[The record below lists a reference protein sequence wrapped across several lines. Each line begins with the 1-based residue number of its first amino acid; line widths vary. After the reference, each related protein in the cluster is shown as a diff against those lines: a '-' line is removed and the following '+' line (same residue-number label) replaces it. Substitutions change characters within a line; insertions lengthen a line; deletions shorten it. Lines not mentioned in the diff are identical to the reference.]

1 VAAVLPAPTSNATS
15 PDPTVKDV
23 AAPMAFCSAAGQV
36 VSAAPMATTL
46 LRRVCDWQGVPN
58 PLPPVLWQL
67 LEGVAL
73 GEVVEWVAPDASR
86 TVLGCTRFAVEGGCF
101 LVLMRELSEERAEL
115 SKRLRRQRMESTGR
129 LVASIAHD
137 IRGSVASIVYSAD
150 FLDVSGG
157 AVQAE
162 TLRETVQ
169 EICDASRRLQLTVD
183 GLLDY
188 ARLGPT
194 ISVPVSLREALNRA
208 QSLLRSFYTNG
219 PHRMKCDVPPATNWV
234 RGNPIV
240 IEQILVN
247 LLLNA
252 AQSSDEPRVVSVTS
266 CSSSVPGKT
275 DPHICIRVADDG
287 PGVPEHLRES
297 IFDPFFS
304 TRPGGTGLGLTSAR
318 EAAENLDGSLVLEPT
333 ARGAC
338 FAVSLPRAEDPG

>member
-1 VAAVLPAPTSNATS
+1 MDPASTPTLSTS
-15 PDPTVKDV
+15 PLLSVSDV
-23 AAPMAFCSAAGQV
+23 SAPIAFCSASGQIV
-36 VSAAPMATTL
+36 AAAPMATAV
-46 LRRVCDWQGVPN
+46 LRRLCACPGIPG
-58 PLPPVLWQL
+58 PLPPELWQL
-67 LEGVAL
+67 LESVPP
-73 GEVVEWVAPDASR
+73 GEVIEWIAPGSARS
-86 TVLGCTRFAVEGGCF
+86 VLGCTRFAVEGGCF
-101 LVLMRELSEERAEL
+101 LLLMRELSEERAEL

-157 AVQAE
+157 AVQTE

-194 ISVPVSLREALNRA
+194 ISVPVSIREALNRA

-219 PHRMKCDVPPATNWV
+219 PHRLRCEIPPETNWV

-252 AQSSDEPRVVSVTS
+252 AQCSDKPRLVLVTS
-266 CSSSVPGKT
+266 CLSSAPGT
-275 DPHICIRVADDG
+275 IASHICIRVADDG
-287 PGVPEHLRES
+287 PGIPEHLRES
-297 IFDPFFS
+297 IFDAFFS
-304 TRPGGTGLGLTSAR
+304 TRPDGTGLGLTSAR
-318 EAAENLDGSLVLEPT
+318 EAAENLDGALVLEPSD
-333 ARGAC
+333 RGAC
-338 FAVSLPRAEDPG
+338 FAVFLPRSEKAG